1 MNLVTDQYIKT
12 SFEDFNEKG
21 YEGKLLGIITMQFIL
36 FLIFLFSIWVDS
48 QNLQFLFMK
57 VGLINGAFLGLGFVG
72 FVGYLIDLTKIKNQ
86 SILSYYYYN
95 KWVNFMIFLLGLQSL
110 VIGIAGAGTIIGMI
124 LSGALYTVAFILYF
138 IRLFQNFQKNTL
150 EILYQESTSSNRGAD
165 FLDRFVVFAKKYG
178 GLILFLIV
186 IFRIFFPN
194 SDLIQQNGIFRS
206 IFVAINPIIFVPFLY
221 FLYVL
226 SVNNFQGYYLKKYLE
241 DYRQLSD
248 YSIEEWYGK
257 ESKRYKESLDQ
268 EVWSMLVYPL
278 DFYGDGT
285 SFYNGT

>member
-1 MNLVTDQYIKT
+1 MKQTIFNASLEESMNLVTDQYIKT

-21 YEGKLLGIITMQFIL
+21 YEGKLLGFVTIQFIL

-57 VGLINGAFLGLGFVG
+57 VSLINGALLGLGFVG

-86 SILSYYYYN
+86 SILSYYYFN
-95 KWVNFMIFLLGLQSL
+95 VWSNFMIFLLCLQCL

-150 EILYQESTSSNRGAD
+150 EILYQESTYSNRGAD
-165 FLDRFVVFAKKYG
+165 FLDRFVVFAKRYG

-194 SDLIQQNGIFRS
+194 SDLIQQNGTFRS

-268 EVWSMLVYPL
+268 EV
-278 DFYGDGT
+278 
-285 SFYNGT
+285 

>member
-21 YEGKLLGIITMQFIL
+21 YEGKLLGFITMQFIL
-36 FLIFLFSIWVDS
+36 FLIFLFSIWIDS

-57 VGLINGAFLGLGFVG
+57 VSLINGAFFGLGFVG

-86 SILSYYYYN
+86 SILSYYYFN
-95 KWVNFMIFLLGLQSL
+95 VWSNFVIFLLCLQCL
-110 VIGIAGAGTIIGMI
+110 VIGIAGAGTIIGEI
-124 LSGALYTVAFILYF
+124 LSGTLYTVAFILYF

-150 EILYQESTSSNRGAD
+150 EILYQESTYSNRGAD
-165 FLDRFVVFAKKYG
+165 FLDRFVVFAKRYG

-194 SDLIQQNGIFRS
+194 SDTIQQNGTFRS

-248 YSIEEWYGK
+248 YSIEDWYGK

-268 EVWSMLVYPL
+268 EV
-278 DFYGDGT
+278 
-285 SFYNGT
+285 

>member
-21 YEGKLLGIITMQFIL
+21 YEGKLLGFVTIQFIL

-57 VGLINGAFLGLGFVG
+57 VSLINGALLGLGFVG

-86 SILSYYYYN
+86 SILSYYYFN
-95 KWVNFMIFLLGLQSL
+95 KWVGFMTFLLLLQCL

-150 EILYQESTSSNRGAD
+150 EILYQESTYSNRGAD
-165 FLDRFVVFAKKYG
+165 FLDRFVVFAKRYG

-194 SDLIQQNGIFRS
+194 SDLIQQSGTFRS

-248 YSIEEWYGK
+248 YSIEDWYGK

-268 EVWSMLVYPL
+268 EV
-278 DFYGDGT
+278 
-285 SFYNGT
+285 

>member
-1 MNLVTDQYIKT
+1 MKQTIFNASLEESMNLVTDQYIKT

-57 VGLINGAFLGLGFVG
+57 VGLINGAFFGLGFVG

-86 SILSYYYYN
+86 SILSYYCFN
-95 KWVNFMIFLLGLQSL
+95 KWVNFMIFLLGLQCI

-150 EILYQESTSSNRGAD
+150 EILYQESTYSNRGAD
-165 FLDRFVVFAKKYG
+165 FLDRFVVFAKRYG

-221 FLYVL
+221 FQYVL

-248 YSIEEWYGK
+248 YSVEDWYGK

-268 EVWSMLVYPL
+268 EV
-278 DFYGDGT
+278 
-285 SFYNGT
+285 

>member
-1 MNLVTDQYIKT
+1 MKQTIFNASLEESMNLVTDQYIKT
-12 SFEDFNEKG
+12 SFEDFKEKG
-21 YEGKLLGIITMQFIL
+21 YEGKLLGFITMQFIL
-36 FLIFLFSIWVDS
+36 FLIFLFSIWIDS

-57 VGLINGAFLGLGFVG
+57 VSLINGALFGLGFVG
-72 FVGYLIDLTKIKNQ
+72 FAGYLIDLTKIKNQ
-86 SILSYYYYN
+86 SILSYYYFN
-95 KWVNFMIFLLGLQSL
+95 VWSNFVIFLLCLQCL

-150 EILYQESTSSNRGAD
+150 EILYQESTYSNRGAD
-165 FLDRFVVFAKKYG
+165 FLDRFVVFAKRYG

-194 SDLIQQNGIFRS
+194 SDLIQQNGTFRS

-248 YSIEEWYGK
+248 YSIEDWYGK

-268 EVWSMLVYPL
+268 EV
-278 DFYGDGT
+278 
-285 SFYNGT
+285 

>member
-1 MNLVTDQYIKT
+1 MKQTIFNASLEESMNLVTDQYIKT

-21 YEGKLLGIITMQFIL
+21 YEGKLLGFVTMQFIL

-57 VGLINGAFLGLGFVG
+57 VSLINGALFGLGFVG
-72 FVGYLIDLTKIKNQ
+72 FAGYLIDLTKIKNQ
-86 SILSYYYYN
+86 SILSYYYFN
-95 KWVNFMIFLLGLQSL
+95 VWSNFMIFLLCLQCL

-150 EILYQESTSSNRGAD
+150 EILYQESTYSNRGAD
-165 FLDRFVVFAKKYG
+165 FLDRFVVFAKRYG

-194 SDLIQQNGIFRS
+194 SDLIQQNGTFRS

-248 YSIEEWYGK
+248 YSIEDWYGK

-268 EVWSMLVYPL
+268 EV
-278 DFYGDGT
+278 
-285 SFYNGT
+285 

>member
-12 SFEDFNEKG
+12 SFEDFKEKG
-21 YEGKLLGIITMQFIL
+21 YEGKLLGFITMQFIL

-57 VGLINGAFLGLGFVG
+57 VSLINGALFGLGFVG
-72 FVGYLIDLTKIKNQ
+72 FAGYLIDLTKIKNQ
-86 SILSYYYYN
+86 SILSYYYFN
-95 KWVNFMIFLLGLQSL
+95 VWSNFVIFLLCLQCL
-110 VIGIAGAGTIIGMI
+110 VIGIAGAGTIIGEI
-124 LSGALYTVAFILYF
+124 LSGTLYTVAFILYF
-138 IRLFQNFQKNTL
+138 IRLFQNFQKNMF
-150 EILYQESTSSNRGAD
+150 EILYQESTYSNRGAD
-165 FLDRFVVFAKKYG
+165 FLDRFVVFAKRYG

-194 SDLIQQNGIFRS
+194 SDLIQQNGTFRS

-248 YSIEEWYGK
+248 YSIEDWYGK

-268 EVWSMLVYPL
+268 EV
-278 DFYGDGT
+278 
-285 SFYNGT
+285 

>member
-1 MNLVTDQYIKT
+1 MKQKIFNASLEESMNLVTDQYIKT

-57 VGLINGAFLGLGFVG
+57 VGLINGAFFGLGFVG

-86 SILSYYYYN
+86 SILSYYCFN
-95 KWVNFMIFLLGLQSL
+95 KWVNFMIFLLGLQCI

-150 EILYQESTSSNRGAD
+150 EILYQESTYSNRGAD
-165 FLDRFVVFAKKYG
+165 FLDRFVVFAKRYG

-248 YSIEEWYGK
+248 YSIEDWYGK

-268 EVWSMLVYPL
+268 EV
-278 DFYGDGT
+278 
-285 SFYNGT
+285 

>member
-1 MNLVTDQYIKT
+1 MKQTIFNASLEESMNLVTDQYIKT

-57 VGLINGAFLGLGFVG
+57 VGLINGAFFGLGFVG

-86 SILSYYYYN
+86 SILSYCCFN
-95 KWVNFMIFLLGLQSL
+95 KWVNFMIFLLGLQCI

-150 EILYQESTSSNRGAD
+150 EILYQESTYSNRGAD
-165 FLDRFVVFAKKYG
+165 FLDRFVVFAKRYG

-194 SDLIQQNGIFRS
+194 SDLIQQNDTFRS

-248 YSIEEWYGK
+248 YSIEDWYGK

-268 EVWSMLVYPL
+268 EV
-278 DFYGDGT
+278 
-285 SFYNGT
+285 

>member
-1 MNLVTDQYIKT
+1 MKQTIFNASLEESMNLVTDQYIKT

-21 YEGKLLGIITMQFIL
+21 YEGKLLGFITIQFIL

-57 VGLINGAFLGLGFVG
+57 VSLINGAFFGLGFVG

-86 SILSYYYYN
+86 SILSYYYFN

-150 EILYQESTSSNRGAD
+150 EILYQESTYSNRGAD
-165 FLDRFVVFAKKYG
+165 FLDRFVVFAKRYG
-178 GLILFLIV
+178 GFILFLIV

-194 SDLIQQNGIFRS
+194 SDLIQQNGTFRS

-248 YSIEEWYGK
+248 YSIEDWCGK

-268 EVWSMLVYPL
+268 EV
-278 DFYGDGT
+278 
-285 SFYNGT
+285 

>member
-1 MNLVTDQYIKT
+1 MKQTIFNASLEESMNLVTDQYIKT
-12 SFEDFNEKG
+12 SFEDFNEKS
-21 YEGKLLGIITMQFIL
+21 YEGKLLGFITMQFIL

-57 VGLINGAFLGLGFVG
+57 VSLINGALFGLGFVG
-72 FVGYLIDLTKIKNQ
+72 FAGYLIDLTKIKNQ
-86 SILSYYYYN
+86 SILSYYYFN
-95 KWVNFMIFLLGLQSL
+95 VWSNFVIFLLCLQCL
-110 VIGIAGAGTIIGMI
+110 VIGIAGAGTIIGEI
-124 LSGALYTVAFILYF
+124 LSGTLYTVAFILYF

-150 EILYQESTSSNRGAD
+150 EILYQESTYSNRGAD
-165 FLDRFVVFAKKYG
+165 FLDRFVVFAKRYG

-194 SDLIQQNGIFRS
+194 SDLIQQNGTFRS

-268 EVWSMLVYPL
+268 EV
-278 DFYGDGT
+278 
-285 SFYNGT
+285 

>member
-1 MNLVTDQYIKT
+1 MKQTIFNASLEESMNLVTDQYIKT

-57 VGLINGAFLGLGFVG
+57 VGLINGAFFGLGFVG

-86 SILSYYYYN
+86 SILSYYCFN
-95 KWVNFMIFLLGLQSL
+95 KWVNFMIFLLGLQCI

-150 EILYQESTSSNRGAD
+150 EILYQESTYSNRGAD
-165 FLDRFVVFAKKYG
+165 FLDRFVVFAKRYG

-194 SDLIQQNGIFRS
+194 SDLIQQNGTFRS

-248 YSIEEWYGK
+248 YSIEDWYGK

-268 EVWSMLVYPL
+268 EV
-278 DFYGDGT
+278 
-285 SFYNGT
+285 

>member
-1 MNLVTDQYIKT
+1 MKQTIFNASLEESMNLVTDQYIKT

-21 YEGKLLGIITMQFIL
+21 YEGKLLGFVTMQFIL

-57 VGLINGAFLGLGFVG
+57 VSLINGALLGLGFVG

-86 SILSYYYYN
+86 SILSYYYFN
-95 KWVNFMIFLLGLQSL
+95 VWSNFMIFLLCLQCL

-150 EILYQESTSSNRGAD
+150 EILYQESTYSNRGAD
-165 FLDRFVVFAKKYG
+165 FLDRFVVFAKRYG

-194 SDLIQQNGIFRS
+194 SDLIQQNGTFRS

-248 YSIEEWYGK
+248 YSIEDWYGK

-268 EVWSMLVYPL
+268 EV
-278 DFYGDGT
+278 
-285 SFYNGT
+285 

>member
-1 MNLVTDQYIKT
+1 MKQTIFNASLEESMNLVTDQYIKT

-21 YEGKLLGIITMQFIL
+21 YEGKLFGIITMQFIL

-57 VGLINGAFLGLGFVG
+57 VGLINGAFFGLGFVG
-72 FVGYLIDLTKIKNQ
+72 FAGYLIDLTKIKNQ
-86 SILSYYYYN
+86 SILSYYYFN
-95 KWVNFMIFLLGLQSL
+95 VWSNFMIFLLCLQCL

-138 IRLFQNFQKNTL
+138 IRLFQNFQKNTF
-150 EILYQESTSSNRGAD
+150 EILYQESTYSNRGAD
-165 FLDRFVVFAKKYG
+165 FLNRFVVFAKRYG

-194 SDLIQQNGIFRS
+194 SDLIQQNGTFRS

-241 DYRQLSD
+241 DYHQLSD

-268 EVWSMLVYPL
+268 EV
-278 DFYGDGT
+278 
-285 SFYNGT
+285 

>member
-57 VGLINGAFLGLGFVG
+57 VGLINGAFFGLGFVG

-86 SILSYYYYN
+86 SILSYCCFN
-95 KWVNFMIFLLGLQSL
+95 KWVNFMIFLLGLQCI

-150 EILYQESTSSNRGAD
+150 EILYQESTYSNRGAD
-165 FLDRFVVFAKKYG
+165 FLDRFVVFAKRYG

-194 SDLIQQNGIFRS
+194 SDLIQQNDTFRS

-248 YSIEEWYGK
+248 YSIEDWYGK

-268 EVWSMLVYPL
+268 EV
-278 DFYGDGT
+278 
-285 SFYNGT
+285 

>member
-1 MNLVTDQYIKT
+1 MKQTIFNASLEESMNLVTDQYIKT

-21 YEGKLLGIITMQFIL
+21 YEGKLLGFVTIQFIL

-57 VGLINGAFLGLGFVG
+57 VSLINGALLGLGFVG

-86 SILSYYYYN
+86 SILSYYYFN
-95 KWVNFMIFLLGLQSL
+95 KWVGFMTFLLLLQCL

-150 EILYQESTSSNRGAD
+150 EILYQESTYSNRGAD
-165 FLDRFVVFAKKYG
+165 FLDRFVVFAKRYG

-248 YSIEEWYGK
+248 YSIEDWYGK
-257 ESKRYKESLDQ
+257 ESKRYKESLER
-268 EVWSMLVYPL
+268 EV
-278 DFYGDGT
+278 
-285 SFYNGT
+285 

>member
-1 MNLVTDQYIKT
+1 MKQTIFNASLEESINLVTDQYIKT

-21 YEGKLLGIITMQFIL
+21 YEGKLLGFITMQFIL
-36 FLIFLFSIWVDS
+36 FLIFLFSIWMDS

-57 VGLINGAFLGLGFVG
+57 VSLINGAFFGLGFVG

-86 SILSYYYYN
+86 SILSYYYFN
-95 KWVNFMIFLLGLQSL
+95 VWSNFVIFLLCLQCL
-110 VIGIAGAGTIIGMI
+110 VIGIAGAGTIIGEI
-124 LSGALYTVAFILYF
+124 LSGTLYTVAFILYF

-150 EILYQESTSSNRGAD
+150 EILYQESTYSNRGAD
-165 FLDRFVVFAKKYG
+165 FLDRFVVFAKRYG

-194 SDLIQQNGIFRS
+194 SDLIQQNGTFRS

-248 YSIEEWYGK
+248 YSIEDWYGK

-268 EVWSMLVYPL
+268 EV
-278 DFYGDGT
+278 
-285 SFYNGT
+285 

>member
-1 MNLVTDQYIKT
+1 MSLVTDKYIKT
-12 SFEDFNEKG
+12 SLEDFNEKS
-21 YEGKLLGIITMQFIL
+21 YEGKLLGFVTMQFIL

-57 VGLINGAFLGLGFVG
+57 VSLINGALLGLGFVG

-86 SILSYYYYN
+86 LILSYYYYN
-95 KWVNFMIFLLGLQSL
+95 KWVSFMIFLLCLQCL

-150 EILYQESTSSNRGAD
+150 EILYQESTYSNRGAD
-165 FLDRFVVFAKKYG
+165 FLDRFVVFAKRYG

-194 SDLIQQNGIFRS
+194 SDLIQQNDTFRS

-221 FLYVL
+221 FQYVL

-248 YSIEEWYGK
+248 YSIEDWYGK

-268 EVWSMLVYPL
+268 EV
-278 DFYGDGT
+278 
-285 SFYNGT
+285 

>member
-1 MNLVTDQYIKT
+1 MKQTIFNASLEESMNLVTDQYIKT

-57 VGLINGAFLGLGFVG
+57 VSLINGALLGLGFVG

-86 SILSYYYYN
+86 SILSYYCFN
-95 KWVNFMIFLLGLQSL
+95 KWVNFMIFLLGLQCI

-150 EILYQESTSSNRGAD
+150 EILYQESTYSNRGAD
-165 FLDRFVVFAKKYG
+165 FLDRFVVFAKRYG

-194 SDLIQQNGIFRS
+194 SDLIQQNDTFRS

-248 YSIEEWYGK
+248 YSIEDWYGK

-268 EVWSMLVYPL
+268 EV
-278 DFYGDGT
+278 
-285 SFYNGT
+285 

>member
-1 MNLVTDQYIKT
+1 MKQTIFNASLEESMHLVTDQYIKT

-57 VGLINGAFLGLGFVG
+57 VGLINGAFFGLGFVG

-86 SILSYYYYN
+86 SILSYYCFN
-95 KWVNFMIFLLGLQSL
+95 KWVNFMIFLLGLQCI

-150 EILYQESTSSNRGAD
+150 EILYQESTYSNRGAD
-165 FLDRFVVFAKKYG
+165 FLDRFVVFAKRYG

-194 SDLIQQNGIFRS
+194 SDLIQQNDTFRS

-248 YSIEEWYGK
+248 YSIEDWYGK

-268 EVWSMLVYPL
+268 EV
-278 DFYGDGT
+278 
-285 SFYNGT
+285 

>member
-1 MNLVTDQYIKT
+1 MKQTIFNASLEESMNLVTDQYIKT

-150 EILYQESTSSNRGAD
+150 EILYQESTYSNRGAD
-165 FLDRFVVFAKKYG
+165 FLDRFVVFAKRYG

-194 SDLIQQNGIFRS
+194 SDLIQQNDTFRS

-248 YSIEEWYGK
+248 YSIEDWYGK

-268 EVWSMLVYPL
+268 EV
-278 DFYGDGT
+278 
-285 SFYNGT
+285 

>member
-57 VGLINGAFLGLGFVG
+57 VGLINGAFFGLGFVG
-72 FVGYLIDLTKIKNQ
+72 FVGYIIDLTKIKNQ
-86 SILSYYYYN
+86 SILSYYYFN
-95 KWVNFMIFLLGLQSL
+95 KWVGFMNFLLCLQSL
-110 VIGIAGAGTIIGMI
+110 VIGIAGAGTIIGEI
-124 LSGALYTVAFILYF
+124 LSGTLYTVAFILYF
-138 IRLFQNFQKNTL
+138 IRLFQNFQKNTF
-150 EILYQESTSSNRGAD
+150 EILYQESTYSNRGAD
-165 FLDRFVVFAKKYG
+165 FLDRFVVFAKRYG

-194 SDLIQQNGIFRS
+194 SDLIQQNDTFRS

-221 FLYVL
+221 FQYVL

-248 YSIEEWYGK
+248 YSIEDWYGK

-268 EVWSMLVYPL
+268 EV
-278 DFYGDGT
+278 
-285 SFYNGT
+285 

>member
-1 MNLVTDQYIKT
+1 MKQTIFNASLEESMNLVTDQYIKT
-12 SFEDFNEKG
+12 SFEDFKEKG
-21 YEGKLLGIITMQFIL
+21 YEGKLLGFITMQFIL
-36 FLIFLFSIWVDS
+36 FLIFLFSIWIDS

-57 VGLINGAFLGLGFVG
+57 VSLINGALFGLGFVG
-72 FVGYLIDLTKIKNQ
+72 FAGYLIDLTKIKNQ
-86 SILSYYYYN
+86 SILSYYYFN
-95 KWVNFMIFLLGLQSL
+95 VWSNFMIFLLCLQCL

-138 IRLFQNFQKNTL
+138 IRLFQNFQKNTF
-150 EILYQESTSSNRGAD
+150 EILYQESTYSNRGAD
-165 FLDRFVVFAKKYG
+165 FLDRFVVFAKRYG

-194 SDLIQQNGIFRS
+194 SDLIQQNGTFRS

-241 DYRQLSD
+241 AYRQLSD
-248 YSIEEWYGK
+248 YSIEDWYGK
-257 ESKRYKESLDQ
+257 ESKRFKESLDQ
-268 EVWSMLVYPL
+268 EV
-278 DFYGDGT
+278 
-285 SFYNGT
+285 

>member
-1 MNLVTDQYIKT
+1 MSLVTDKYIKT
-12 SFEDFNEKG
+12 SLEDFNEKS
-21 YEGKLLGIITMQFIL
+21 YEGKLLGFVTMQFIL

-57 VGLINGAFLGLGFVG
+57 VSLINGALLGLGFVG

-86 SILSYYYYN
+86 SILSYYYFN
-95 KWVNFMIFLLGLQSL
+95 KWVGFMTFLLLLQCL

-150 EILYQESTSSNRGAD
+150 EILYQESTYSNRGAD
-165 FLDRFVVFAKKYG
+165 FLDRFVVFAKRYG

-194 SDLIQQNGIFRS
+194 SDLIQQNGTFRS

-257 ESKRYKESLDQ
+257 KSKMYKEHIKKS
-268 EVWSMLVYPL
+268 
-278 DFYGDGT
+278 T
-285 SFYNGT
+285 KR

>member
-1 MNLVTDQYIKT
+1 MKQTIFNASLEESMNLVTDQYIKT

-21 YEGKLLGIITMQFIL
+21 YEGKLLGFVTIQFIL
-36 FLIFLFSIWVDS
+36 FLFFLFSIWVDS

-150 EILYQESTSSNRGAD
+150 EILYQESTYSNRGAD

-248 YSIEEWYGK
+248 YSIEDWYGK

-268 EVWSMLVYPL
+268 EV
-278 DFYGDGT
+278 
-285 SFYNGT
+285 

>member
-1 MNLVTDQYIKT
+1 MKQTIFNASLEESMNLVTDQYIKT

-57 VGLINGAFLGLGFVG
+57 VGLINGAFFGLGFVG
-72 FVGYLIDLTKIKNQ
+72 FVGYIIDLTKIKNQ
-86 SILSYYYYN
+86 SILSYYYFN
-95 KWVNFMIFLLGLQSL
+95 KWVNFMIFLLGLQCI

-150 EILYQESTSSNRGAD
+150 EILYQESTYSNRGAD
-165 FLDRFVVFAKKYG
+165 FLDRFVVFAKRYG

-194 SDLIQQNGIFRS
+194 SDLIQQNDTFRS

-248 YSIEEWYGK
+248 YSIEDWYGK

-268 EVWSMLVYPL
+268 EI
-278 DFYGDGT
+278 
-285 SFYNGT
+285 

>member
-21 YEGKLLGIITMQFIL
+21 YEGKLLGFVTMQFIL

-57 VGLINGAFLGLGFVG
+57 VSLINGALLGLGFVG

-86 SILSYYYYN
+86 SILSYYYFN
-95 KWVNFMIFLLGLQSL
+95 KWVGFMTFLLLLQCL

-150 EILYQESTSSNRGAD
+150 EILYQESTYSNRGAD
-165 FLDRFVVFAKKYG
+165 FLDRFVVFAKRYG

-194 SDLIQQNGIFRS
+194 SDLIQQNAIFRS

-268 EVWSMLVYPL
+268 EV
-278 DFYGDGT
+278 
-285 SFYNGT
+285 

>member
-1 MNLVTDQYIKT
+1 MKQTIFNASLEESMNLVTDQYIKT

-21 YEGKLLGIITMQFIL
+21 YEGKLLGFITIQFIL

-57 VGLINGAFLGLGFVG
+57 VSLINGAFFGLGFVG

-86 SILSYYYYN
+86 SILSYYYFN
-95 KWVNFMIFLLGLQSL
+95 KWVSFMTFLLLLQCL

-150 EILYQESTSSNRGAD
+150 EILYQESTYSNRGAD
-165 FLDRFVVFAKKYG
+165 FLDRFVVFAKRYG

-194 SDLIQQNGIFRS
+194 SDLIQQNGTFRS

-268 EVWSMLVYPL
+268 EV
-278 DFYGDGT
+278 
-285 SFYNGT
+285 

>member
-1 MNLVTDQYIKT
+1 MKQTIFNASLEESMNLVTDQYIKT

-36 FLIFLFSIWVDS
+36 FLFFLFSIWVDS

-57 VGLINGAFLGLGFVG
+57 VGLINGAFFGLGFVG
-72 FVGYLIDLTKIKNQ
+72 FAGYLIDLTKIKNQ
-86 SILSYYYYN
+86 SILSYYYFN
-95 KWVNFMIFLLGLQSL
+95 VWSNFMIFLLCLQCL

-150 EILYQESTSSNRGAD
+150 EILYQESTYSNRGAD
-165 FLDRFVVFAKKYG
+165 FLDRFVVFAKRYG

-194 SDLIQQNGIFRS
+194 SDLIQQNGTFRS

-248 YSIEEWYGK
+248 YSIEDWYGK

-268 EVWSMLVYPL
+268 EV
-278 DFYGDGT
+278 
-285 SFYNGT
+285 

>member
-1 MNLVTDQYIKT
+1 MKQTIFNASLEESMNLVTDQYIKT

-21 YEGKLLGIITMQFIL
+21 YEGKLLGFVTIQFIL

-57 VGLINGAFLGLGFVG
+57 VSLINGAFFGLGFVG
-72 FVGYLIDLTKIKNQ
+72 FAGYLIDLTKIKNQ
-86 SILSYYYYN
+86 SILSYYYFN
-95 KWVNFMIFLLGLQSL
+95 KWAGFMTFLLLLQCL

-150 EILYQESTSSNRGAD
+150 EILYQESTYSNRGAD
-165 FLDRFVVFAKKYG
+165 FLDRFVVFAKRYG

-194 SDLIQQNGIFRS
+194 SDLIQQNGTFRS

-248 YSIEEWYGK
+248 YSIEDWYGK

-268 EVWSMLVYPL
+268 EV
-278 DFYGDGT
+278 
-285 SFYNGT
+285 

>member
-1 MNLVTDQYIKT
+1 MKQTIFNASLEESMNLVTDQYIKT

-21 YEGKLLGIITMQFIL
+21 YEGKLLGFVTIQFIL

-57 VGLINGAFLGLGFVG
+57 VSLINGALLGLGFVG

-86 SILSYYYYN
+86 SILSYYYFN
-95 KWVNFMIFLLGLQSL
+95 VWSNFMIFLLCLQCL

-150 EILYQESTSSNRGAD
+150 EILYQESTYSNRGAD
-165 FLDRFVVFAKKYG
+165 FLDRFVVFAKRYG

-194 SDLIQQNGIFRS
+194 SDLIQQNGTFRS

-248 YSIEEWYGK
+248 YSIEDWYGK

-268 EVWSMLVYPL
+268 EV
-278 DFYGDGT
+278 
-285 SFYNGT
+285 

>member
-1 MNLVTDQYIKT
+1 MKQTIFNASLEESMNLVTNQYIKT

-36 FLIFLFSIWVDS
+36 FLIFLFSIWIDS

-57 VGLINGAFLGLGFVG
+57 VSLINGALFGLGFVG
-72 FVGYLIDLTKIKNQ
+72 FAGYLIDLTKIKNQ
-86 SILSYYYYN
+86 SILSYYYFN
-95 KWVNFMIFLLGLQSL
+95 VWSNFMIFLLCLQCL

-150 EILYQESTSSNRGAD
+150 EILYQESTYSNRGAD
-165 FLDRFVVFAKKYG
+165 FLDRFVVFAKRYG

-194 SDLIQQNGIFRS
+194 SDLIQQNGTFRS

-248 YSIEEWYGK
+248 YSIEDWYGK
-257 ESKRYKESLDQ
+257 ESKIYKESLDQ
-268 EVWSMLVYPL
+268 EV
-278 DFYGDGT
+278 
-285 SFYNGT
+285 

>member
-1 MNLVTDQYIKT
+1 MKQTIFNASLEESMNLVTDQYIKT

-57 VGLINGAFLGLGFVG
+57 VGLINGAFFGLGFVG
-72 FVGYLIDLTKIKNQ
+72 FVGYIIDLTKIKNQ
-86 SILSYYYYN
+86 SILSYYYFN
-95 KWVNFMIFLLGLQSL
+95 KWVNFMIFLLGLQCI

-150 EILYQESTSSNRGAD
+150 EILYQESTYSNRGAD
-165 FLDRFVVFAKKYG
+165 FLDRFIVFAKRYG

-194 SDLIQQNGIFRS
+194 SDLIQQNGTFRS

-248 YSIEEWYGK
+248 YSIEDWYGK

-268 EVWSMLVYPL
+268 EV
-278 DFYGDGT
+278 
-285 SFYNGT
+285 

>member
-21 YEGKLLGIITMQFIL
+21 YEGKLLGFVTIQFIL

-57 VGLINGAFLGLGFVG
+57 VGLINGAFFGLGFVG

-86 SILSYYYYN
+86 SILSYYYFN
-95 KWVNFMIFLLGLQSL
+95 KWVGFMTFLLLLQCL
-110 VIGIAGAGTIIGMI
+110 VIGIAGAGAIIGMI

-150 EILYQESTSSNRGAD
+150 EILYQESTYSNRGAD
-165 FLDRFVVFAKKYG
+165 FLDRFVVFAKRYG

-194 SDLIQQNGIFRS
+194 SDLIQQNGTFRS

-248 YSIEEWYGK
+248 YSIEDWYGK

-268 EVWSMLVYPL
+268 EV
-278 DFYGDGT
+278 
-285 SFYNGT
+285 

>member
-1 MNLVTDQYIKT
+1 MKQTIFNASLEESMNLVTDQYIKT

-21 YEGKLLGIITMQFIL
+21 YEGKLLGFITMQFIL
-36 FLIFLFSIWVDS
+36 FLIFLFSIWIDS

-57 VGLINGAFLGLGFVG
+57 VSLI
-72 FVGYLIDLTKIKNQ
+72 IDLTKIKNQ
-86 SILSYYYYN
+86 SILSYYYFN
-95 KWVNFMIFLLGLQSL
+95 VWSNFVIFLLCLQCL
-110 VIGIAGAGTIIGMI
+110 VIGIAGAGTIIGEI
-124 LSGALYTVAFILYF
+124 LSGTLYTVAFILYF

-150 EILYQESTSSNRGAD
+150 EILYQESTYSNRGAD
-165 FLDRFVVFAKKYG
+165 FLDRFVVFAKRYG

-194 SDLIQQNGIFRS
+194 SDLIQQNGTFRS

-248 YSIEEWYGK
+248 YSIEDWYGK

-268 EVWSMLVYPL
+268 EV
-278 DFYGDGT
+278 
-285 SFYNGT
+285 

>member
-1 MNLVTDQYIKT
+1 MKQTIFNASLEESMNLVTDQYIKT
-12 SFEDFNEKG
+12 SFEDFKEKG
-21 YEGKLLGIITMQFIL
+21 YEGKLLGFVTIQFIL
-36 FLIFLFSIWVDS
+36 FLIFLFSIWIDS

-57 VGLINGAFLGLGFVG
+57 VSLINGALFGLGFVG
-72 FVGYLIDLTKIKNQ
+72 FAGYLIDLTKIKNQ
-86 SILSYYYYN
+86 SILSYYYFN
-95 KWVNFMIFLLGLQSL
+95 VWSNFVIFLLCLQCL
-110 VIGIAGAGTIIGMI
+110 VIGIAGAGTIIGEI
-124 LSGALYTVAFILYF
+124 LSGTLYTVAFILYF
-138 IRLFQNFQKNTL
+138 IRLFQNFQKNMF
-150 EILYQESTSSNRGAD
+150 EILYQESTYSNRGAD
-165 FLDRFVVFAKKYG
+165 FLDRFVVFAKRYG

-194 SDLIQQNGIFRS
+194 SDLIQQNGTFRS

-248 YSIEEWYGK
+248 YSIEDWYGK

-268 EVWSMLVYPL
+268 EV
-278 DFYGDGT
+278 
-285 SFYNGT
+285 

>member
-1 MNLVTDQYIKT
+1 MKQTIFNASLEESMNLVTDQYIKT

-57 VGLINGAFLGLGFVG
+57 VGLINGAFFGLGFVG
-72 FVGYLIDLTKIKNQ
+72 FVGYIIDLTKIKNQ

-95 KWVNFMIFLLGLQSL
+95 KCVNFMIFLLGLQSL

-150 EILYQESTSSNRGAD
+150 EILYQESTYSNRGAD
-165 FLDRFVVFAKKYG
+165 FLDRFVVFAKRYG

-194 SDLIQQNGIFRS
+194 SDLIQQNDTFRS

-241 DYRQLSD
+241 GYRQLSD
-248 YSIEEWYGK
+248 YSIEDWYGK

-268 EVWSMLVYPL
+268 EV
-278 DFYGDGT
+278 
-285 SFYNGT
+285 

>member
-1 MNLVTDQYIKT
+1 MKQTIFNASLEESMNLVTDQYIKT

-21 YEGKLLGIITMQFIL
+21 YEGKLLGFVTIQFIL

-57 VGLINGAFLGLGFVG
+57 VSLINGALFGLGFVG
-72 FVGYLIDLTKIKNQ
+72 FAGYLIDLTKIKNQ
-86 SILSYYYYN
+86 SILSYYYFN
-95 KWVNFMIFLLGLQSL
+95 VWSNFMIFLLCLQCL

-150 EILYQESTSSNRGAD
+150 EILYQESTYSNRGAD
-165 FLDRFVVFAKKYG
+165 FLDRFVVFAKRYG

-194 SDLIQQNGIFRS
+194 SDLIQQNGTFRS

-248 YSIEEWYGK
+248 YSIEDWYGK
-257 ESKRYKESLDQ
+257 ESKIYKESLDQ
-268 EVWSMLVYPL
+268 EV
-278 DFYGDGT
+278 
-285 SFYNGT
+285 